1 MEKDALSLQNRSPT
15 INSPCHVFAGQRLL
29 RTELLSSVLTT
40 LVAENAPVSGIA
52 RAGLSQKK
60 VMEIGDQHSRL
71 VGALT
76 GFVVLRKHLLESSAV
91 SLTEN
96 KTKKMTET
104 LSVLNKSVLQLI
116 VDSWGS
122 LKLNLRKEARGR
134 AKILGRALP

>member
-1 MEKDALSLQNRSPT
+1 MPLSLQNRSPT

-52 RAGLSQKK
+52 RARVGLSQKK
-60 VMEIGDQHSRL
+60 VMEIGEQNSRL

-96 KTKKMTET
+96 KTKRMTET
-104 LSVLNKSVLQLI
+104 LSVLNKSVLQLM

-134 AKILGRALP
+134 AKILGLVLP